1 MAAVV
6 TSDGVTLDVTD
17 QGRGEPVMLIAGYT
31 APATSWVFQEEA
43 LLAAGFRVICLDRRS
58 HGRSQAP
65 AFGQR
70 IARHG
75 ADLHDVLVALDLDGV
90 AVVGG
95 SMGASTIWSY
105 VDLFGEA
112 RLRGI
117 VSVDQTPKMVN
128 THDWPHGFYGLTD
141 ANVGTFFAEGIPP
154 TGRGL
159 PQDRAAVGMTRLAER
174 LGPGG
179 GWRREIR
186 PETLALLR
194 DHAIQDW
201 RDVIERV
208 CVPVLMV
215 AGRDSQFWPCEHA
228 AAAVAETADGRAVVI
243 EDCGHA
249 ANIDRPEEFNAHMI
263 DFLRSL

>member
-6 TSDGVTLDVTD
+6 TSDGVTLHVTD
-17 QGRGEPVMLIAGYT
+17 EGRGEVVMLIAGYT
-31 APATSWVFQEEA
+31 APATSWVFQVEA
-43 LLAAGFRVICLDRRS
+43 LTAAGFRVVCLDRRS
-58 HGRSQAP
+58 HGRSEAP
-65 AFGQR
+65 DFGQR
-70 IARHG
+70 IARHA
-75 ADLHDVLVALDLDGV
+75 ADIHDVLVALDLDGV

-95 SMGASTIWSY
+95 SMGASATWSY
-105 VDLFGEA
+105 VDLFGDA

-128 THDWPHGFYGLTD
+128 TPDWPYGFYGLID

-159 PQDRAAVGMTRLAER
+159 PPDKAAVGMTRLADR
-174 LGPGG
+174 LGGDG

-186 PETLALLR
+186 PETLPLLR

-208 CVPVLMV
+208 STPVLMV

-228 AAAVAETADGRAVVI
+228 ALAVEKTAEGRAVVI
-243 EDCGHA
+243 DDCGHA
-249 ANIDRPEEFNAHMI
+249 ANIDRPEEFNALMI
-263 DFLRSL
+263 EFLRSL